1 MNAGGAALR
10 PTPQCLIDTATRLP
24 DRPAYFV
31 RDAQGWQPTSWSA
44 LLRDVQ
50 RAARALVGL
59 GVQPGQ
65 TVCILG
71 FNRPE
76 WLVMDHAAMMVGATS
91 AGIYWTS
98 APVEVAYILQH
109 SRAPLL
115 LLEDAGQHAKLQASG
130 AALPQL
136 RHVVSMG
143 TLTLPGCLDWQGFLA
158 QGDGPEA
165 ERLQAEVER
174 RLAALRL
181 SDLGSLIYTS
191 GTTGHPKAVMLSHGN
206 LAWTAQTLNRVYA
219 MDERG
224 RLISYLPMA
233 HVAEKVGAIH
243 APARAGNAIYF
254 ARAIE
259 QLLEHMKEVRP
270 TVYFGVP
277 RLWEKMH
284 AALAEKLGA
293 ARGVKGAMARWAMG
307 VARRWHERQLAGE
320 APGVLLDARM
330 ALARRLVLR
339 KVHAALG
346 LDAAT
351 LLLSSAAPIS
361 PEVLKFFFSL
371 DLPVRELYG
380 QSEVCGPTTLNLSG
394 ATRVGSVGRPIEG
407 LTLRIADDGEVL
419 VRSPGV
425 FQGYAGDAAASA
437 EALQDGWL
445 HSGDPGRLD
454 ADGYLFITGRK
465 KDLIITSGGK
475 NISPANLES
484 DLMGQPL
491 IEHAVVVGE
500 GRHFLAAL
508 LTLKA
513 DELQAFAEREGL
525 PREGLERH
533 PRLLQALQAQV
544 DAVNA
549 RHARVDT
556 VRKFAVVPGPFSID
570 AGHLTPTLKLR
581 RKAVIDAHRAVVD
594 SLYA

>member
-1 MNAGGAALR
+1 
-10 PTPQCLIDTATRLP
+10 
-24 DRPAYFV
+24 
-31 RDAQGWQPTSWSA
+31 
-44 LLRDVQ
+44 VQ

-158 QGDGPEA
+158 LGDEPEA

-307 VARRWHERQLAGE
+307 VARRWHERQLAAQ

-346 LDAAT
+346 SGRGDPAAVERRT
-351 LLLSSAAPIS
+351 DLAPGAEVLLLARPAGARALRSERGLRAHHAE
-361 PEVLKFFFSL
+361 PE
-371 DLPVRELYG
+371 R
-380 QSEVCGPTTLNLSG
+380 
-394 ATRVGSVGRPIEG
+394 
-407 LTLRIADDGEVL
+407 
-419 VRSPGV
+419 
-425 FQGYAGDAAASA
+425 
-437 EALQDGWL
+437 
-445 HSGDPGRLD
+445 
-454 ADGYLFITGRK
+454 
-465 KDLIITSGGK
+465 
-475 NISPANLES
+475 
-484 DLMGQPL
+484 
-491 IEHAVVVGE
+491 
-500 GRHFLAAL
+500 
-508 LTLKA
+508 
-513 DELQAFAEREGL
+513 
-525 PREGLERH
+525 
-533 PRLLQALQAQV
+533 
-544 DAVNA
+544 
-549 RHARVDT
+549 RHARRFGRPADRRT
-556 VRKFAVVPGPFSID
+556 DPAHRRRRRGAGAQPWRVPG
-570 AGHLTPTLKLR
+570 LR
-581 RKAVIDAHRAVVD
+581 RRRGGQRRGAAGRLAAQRRPGSAGRRRLPLHHRAQEGSHHHLGRQEHLAGQSGKRPD
-594 SLYA
+594 GPAADRACGGGGRGAALPRRAADPEDRRAAGLRRARGPAARGAGSATRACCRRCRRRSMR